1 MAFELTD
8 KVAVVTGAASGIGQA
23 VAVRFAAA
31 GAKVVLA
38 DVADAGDLAERLDG
52 VYVRTDISRE
62 SDVAALVAA
71 ATEIKGSIDICVN
84 NAGIVVAE
92 TPIPETDAAEMERAF
107 RVNALGTFHGL
118 KHAPSAMPGGGSIV
132 NTASLA
138 ALIGFPSYASYA
150 ASKAAVVSLTR
161 TAAVELGPA
170 GIRVNCICPSSVD
183 TPMLASQESAE
194 IEAAIASV
202 AAPLGRIIDPE
213 QAAALVHFL
222 AADDCPVISGQALN
236 LDAGVSAG
244 FSLQLIERVG
254 STL

>member
-8 KVAVVTGAASGIGQA
+8 KVAVVTGAASGIGKA
-23 VAVRFAAA
+23 VAERFAAA

-38 DVADAGDLAERLDG
+38 DIADAGDLAEGLGG

-71 ATEIKGSIDICVN
+71 AAGIKGWIDVCVN
-84 NAGIVVAE
+84 NAGIAVAE

-107 RVNALGTFHGL
+107 RVNALGTFYGL
-118 KHAPSAMPGGGSIV
+118 KHAPSAMPAGGSIV

-138 ALIGFPSYASYA
+138 ALVGFPSYASYA

-183 TPMLASQESAE
+183 TPMLASQESGE
-194 IEAAIASV
+194 IEAAMSSV
-202 AAPLGRIIDPE
+202 AAPLGRIVGPE

-244 FSLQLIERVG
+244 FSVELIERVG